1 MQVGILGGTGPAGSA
16 LALRLASC
24 GVEVTVG
31 SRAPER
37 AKQAINELLQGYAD
51 HAGLTE
57 RLFGADNVAAASQP
71 LVIVATPWDAAA
83 STAESVAE
91 LLAGKTVITMANALT
106 KVGKELQP
114 LVPPRGSVSVMVQ
127 ALLPKSRVAAA
138 FQHLP
143 AKELADISHSMDSD
157 VLICS
162 DHPEAVEDTSELVR
176 VVPGLRPLDAGT
188 LSSASAIEAFTA
200 VLIHLNMRYK
210 TQSAIK
216 ITGARLP
223 EA

>member
-1 MQVGILGGTGPAGSA
+1 MRVGILGGTGPAGTA
-16 LALRLASC
+16 LAARLASC
-24 GVEVTVG
+24 GCEVVIG
-31 SRAPER
+31 SRSAER
-37 AKQAINELLQGYAD
+37 AQSTAD
-51 HAGLTE
+51 EIIAAWPSRTLNLRG
-57 RLFGADNVAAASQP
+57 GDNDEAASQP

-91 LLAGKTVITMANALT
+91 HLRDKVVITMANALT
-106 KVGKELQP
+106 KVGNELQP

-127 ALLPKSRVAAA
+127 ALLPSSKVAAA

-143 AKELADISHSMDSD
+143 AKELSSLDHEMDSD

-162 DHPEAVEDTSELVR
+162 DHKSAIDATAELVR
-176 VVPGLRPLDAGT
+176 LVPGLRPLDAGT

-200 VLIHLNMRYK
+200 VLIHLNMRYR

-223 EA
+223 D